1 MTLFRLAPDIAIP
14 GSTWPLLL
22 ATALVLMPISAGA
35 QYKLQSGDTL
45 EISLAGVPD
54 FKQRSP
60 IGVGGTIILPLAG
73 QIKIDRLSVSE
84 ARAAIARDLSNK
96 VYRR

>member
-1 MTLFRLAPDIAIP
+1 MSSLAAARMAIP
-14 GSTWPLLL
+14 APIQLLLL
-22 ATALVLMPISAGA
+22 AAALVLMPISAGA
-35 QYKLQSGDTL
+35 QYKLQPGDTL
-45 EISLAGVPD
+45 EISLAGIPD

-73 QIKIDRLSVSE
+73 QIKIDGLSVSE

>member
-1 MTLFRLAPDIAIP
+1 MSSLAAARMAIP
-14 GSTWPLLL
+14 APIQLLLL
-22 ATALVLMPISAGA
+22 AAALVLMPISAGA
-35 QYKLQSGDTL
+35 QYKLQPGDTL

-73 QIKIDRLSVSE
+73 QIKIDGLSVSE